1 VIGLAG
7 GLRGGRSPAG
17 RRSDGDLR
25 REELLGT
32 GADGT
37 AADVLVMT
45 DVHKRYGATVAL
57 AGASLRVAGGSIH
70 GLIGQNGAGK
80 STLLKILAGAETPD
94 EGTIELDGEPI
105 RLTSP
110 ADAHHHGIGIV
121 YQDFSLLANLT
132 VAENISL
139 GREET
144 KRRAIDTAASEEVAR
159 RALGMLMVG
168 DIPLASL
175 VGDLTQAQR
184 QLVEI
189 AKVLTLQG
197 SRILVFDEPT
207 AALSADDAARLFRA
221 IRSVA
226 AEGVAVVFVSHRYG
240 EVLELCDS
248 VTVLR
253 NGQVVHDGGTDGMTV
268 DRLVELTLG
277 QRVES
282 VFTRA
287 PSGTDEGRIHVAVDG
302 LRTPGLTSA
311 LTVSVVRG
319 EIVAL
324 YGSMGSGHAELARVV
339 CGDTR
344 SEAGEIRIGGAH
356 VSTGRSVR
364 RGRIGIVP
372 DNRMDNALFPELKV
386 RSNVS
391 VAAVWKTRFGRFV
404 PILSARRERDQV
416 TGVAAKVQVA
426 TSVLGRAVRVLSGG
440 NQQKVVL
447 ARWLMR
453 DADVLLLV
461 EPTQGVDVG
470 ARIDIYREIDGLAR
484 AGVACLLVSSDTQ
497 EVEAIADRALVFF
510 KGEVVA
516 DLRGDAINDRNLL
529 AASQGALMG
538 GAV

>member
-1 VIGLAG
+1 VIQH
-7 GLRGGRSPAG
+7 
-17 RRSDGDLR
+17 
-25 REELLGT
+25 
-32 GADGT
+32 
-37 AADVLVMT
+37 VLVMT
-45 DVHKRYGATVAL
+45 DVHKRYGATVAV
-57 AGASLRVAGGSIH
+57 AGASLRVAAGSIH

-94 EGTIELDGEPI
+94 DGTIELDGEAV

-110 ADAHHHGIGIV
+110 ADANHHGIGIV

-139 GREET
+139 GREVT
-144 KRRAIDTAASEEVAR
+144 RRGSIDVGASEEVAR
-159 RALGMLMVG
+159 NALGALMVG
-168 DIPLASL
+168 DIPLSSL
-175 VGDLTQAQR
+175 VGELTQAQR

-197 SRILVFDEPT
+197 SRVLVFDEPT

-226 AEGVAVVFVSHRYG
+226 ARGVAVVFVSHRYG
-240 EVLELCDS
+240 EVLDLCDS

-253 NGQVVHDGGTDGMTV
+253 NGQVVHAGGTAAMTV

-282 VFTRA
+282 VFARTRTA
-287 PSGTDEGRIHVAVDG
+287 TEEGGAHVVVDG
-302 LRTPGLTSA
+302 LRTPGLTA
-311 LTVSVVRG
+311 TLTVSVNRG

-324 YGSMGSGHAELARVV
+324 YGSMGSGHAEVARVV
-339 CGDTR
+339 CGDTHL
-344 SEAGEIRIGGAH
+344 EAGEISIGGAH
-356 VSTGRSVR
+356 TTSGGAR
-364 RGRIGIVP
+364 RRIGIVP

-391 VAAVWKTRFGRFV
+391 VASAWKARVGRHM
-404 PILSARRERDQV
+404 PLLSARREREQV
-416 TGVAAKVQVA
+416 AHAAAKVQVA
-426 TSVLGRAVRVLSGG
+426 ASALGRAVRVLSGG

-470 ARIDIYREIDGLAR
+470 ARIDIYREIDAVAS

-516 DLRGDAINDRNLL
+516 DLEGEAINDRNLL
-529 AASQGALMG
+529 AASQGSQI
-538 GAV
+538 AVDL

>member
-1 VIGLAG
+1 MGSAV
-7 GLRGGRSPAG
+7 
-17 RRSDGDLR
+17 
-25 REELLGT
+25 
-32 GADGT
+32 DGT

-45 DVHKRYGATVAL
+45 DVHKQYGATVAL
-57 AGASLRVAGGSIH
+57 AGASLRVARGSIH

-94 EGTIELDGEPI
+94 DGTIRLDGEHV

-110 ADAHHHGIGIV
+110 ADAHKYGIGIV

-139 GREET
+139 GREVT
-144 KRRAIDTAASEEVAR
+144 KRLAIDTGASENVAR
-159 RALGMLMVG
+159 RALDMLMVR
-168 DIPLASL
+168 DIPLSAL
-175 VGDLTQAQR
+175 VGELTQAQR

-197 SRILVFDEPT
+197 SRVLVFDEPT
-207 AALSADDAARLFRA
+207 AALSADDASRLFAA
-221 IRSVA
+221 IRSLA
-226 AEGVAVVFVSHRYG
+226 TRGVAVVFVSHRYR

-253 NGQVVHDGGTDGMTV
+253 NGQVIHQGGTDGMTV

-277 QRVES
+277 QRVEEAL
-282 VFTRA
+282 TRSSIA
-287 PSGTDEGRIHVAVDG
+287 SEERQVHLAVEG
-302 LRTPGLTSA
+302 LRTPGLASA
-311 LTVSVVRG
+311 LTFAVRNG
-319 EIVAL
+319 QIVAL
-324 YGSMGSGHAELARVV
+324 YGSMGSGHAEVARVV

-344 SEAGEIRIGGAH
+344 SEAGEIRVGSVQ
-356 VSTGRSVR
+356 VSTL
-364 RGRIGIVP
+364 RGRASRRKGIGIVP

-386 RSNVS
+386 RTNVS
-391 VAAVWKTRFGRFV
+391 VASAWKIRLGQFF

-416 TGVAAKVQVA
+416 ARAASKVQLSS
-426 TSVLGRAVRVLSGG
+426 SVLARAVRVLSGG

-453 DADVLLLV
+453 DTEVLLLV

-470 ARIDIYREIDGLAR
+470 ARIDIYREIESLAR
-484 AGVACLLVSSDTQ
+484 DGVACLLVSSDSQ
-497 EVEAIADRALVFF
+497 EVEAIAGRALVFF

-516 DLRGDAINDRNLL
+516 DLQGDAINDRNLL
-529 AASQGALMG
+529 AASQGALIDVKG
-538 GAV
+538 

>member
-1 VIGLAG
+1 M
-7 GLRGGRSPAG
+7 PH
-17 RRSDGDLR
+17 
-25 REELLGT
+25 
-32 GADGT
+32 
-37 AADVLVMT
+37 VLVMT

-57 AGASLRVAGGSIH
+57 AGASLQVAAGSIH

-80 STLLKILAGAETPD
+80 STLLKILAGAEAPD
-94 EGTIELDGEPI
+94 EGTIELGGERIHP
-105 RLTSP
+105 TSP
-110 ADAHHHGIGIV
+110 ADAQHHGIGIV

-139 GREET
+139 GRELT
-144 KRRAIDTAASEEVAR
+144 RRGSIDVGASEQVAR
-159 RALGMLMVG
+159 HALGALMVG
-168 DIPLASL
+168 DIPLSSL
-175 VGDLTQAQR
+175 VGELTQAQR

-197 SRILVFDEPT
+197 SRVLVFDEPT

-226 AEGVAVVFVSHRYG
+226 ARGVAVVFVSHRYG

-253 NGQVVHDGGTDGMTV
+253 NGQVVHAGSTAAMTV

-282 VFTRA
+282 VFTRTRA
-287 PSGTDEGRIHVAVDG
+287 ATDERGAHVVVDD

-311 LTVSVVRG
+311 LTVSVRRG

-324 YGSMGSGHAELARVV
+324 YGSMGSGHAEVARVV
-339 CGDTR
+339 CGDTHV
-344 SEAGEIRIGGAH
+344 EAGEIRIGGLHA
-356 VSTGRSVR
+356 STGGAVPR
-364 RGRIGIVP
+364 RHIGIVP

-391 VAAVWKTRFGRFV
+391 VASAWKTRLGHHM
-404 PILSARRERDQV
+404 PLLSARREREQV
-416 TGVAAKVQVA
+416 ARAAAKVQVA
-426 TSVLGRAVRVLSGG
+426 TAALGRAVRVLSGG

-470 ARIDIYREIDGLAR
+470 ARIDIYREIDALAC

-516 DLRGDAINDRNLL
+516 DFDGAAINDRNLL
-529 AASQGALMG
+529 AASQGSLIG
-538 GAV
+538 VGP

>member
-1 VIGLAG
+1 MTQQHERIGNTT
-7 GLRGGRSPAG
+7 
-17 RRSDGDLR
+17 GD
-25 REELLGT
+25 
-32 GADGT
+32 
-37 AADVLVMT
+37 AASNVLVIT
-45 DVHKRYGATVAL
+45 DVHKRYCATVAL
-57 AGASLRVAGGSIH
+57 AGASLRVARGSIH

-94 EGTIELDGEPI
+94 QGTIELDGEGV

-139 GREET
+139 GREVT
-144 KRRAIDTAASEEVAR
+144 RRRAIDTAASEAVAR
-159 RALGMLMVG
+159 RALGILMVR
-168 DIPLASL
+168 DIPLTSL
-175 VGDLTQAQR
+175 VGELTQAQR

-197 SRILVFDEPT
+197 SRVLVFDEPT
-207 AALSADDAARLFRA
+207 AALSADDASRLFRA

-240 EVLELCDS
+240 EVLELCDR

-253 NGQVVHDGGTDGMTV
+253 NGQVVHDGGTEGMTV

-282 VFTRA
+282 VFTRT
-287 PSGTDEGRIHVAVDG
+287 STGTEERHVHVAVDG
-302 LRTPGLTSA
+302 LRTPGLASA
-311 LTVSVVRG
+311 LTVAVRRG

-324 YGSMGSGHAELARVV
+324 YGSMGSGHAEVARVV

-344 SEAGEIRIGGAH
+344 SEAGEIRIGG
-356 VSTGRSVR
+356 VRTSTGRSVPR
-364 RGRIGIVP
+364 KRIGIVP

-391 VAAVWKTRFGRFV
+391 VASAWKTRVGRFV

-416 TGVAAKVQVA
+416 ARAAGKVQVA

-453 DADVLLLV
+453 GADVLLLV

-470 ARIDIYREIDGLAR
+470 ARIDIYREIDALAR

-510 KGEVVA
+510 NGEVVA
-516 DLRGDAINDRNLL
+516 ELQSDAINDRYLL
-529 AASQGALMG
+529 AASQGAPLDV
-538 GAV
+538 AV